1 MIPDARGKDRDWKN
15 EELSIATW
23 KDQVQDHVRNLKVHR
38 PMERD
43 GMHMQVLNELTDEVA
58 KPLFNIMRS
67 HGSLVKFPMIR
78 KGE

>member
-43 GMHMQVLNELTDEVA
+43 GMHTQVLNELTDEVA
-58 KPLFNIMRS
+58 KPLFNTMRS
-67 HGSLVKFPMIR
+67 HGSPVKFPMIR